1 MPNLQES
8 YLNFQGL
15 ANGRFVSPYIG
26 VLILISVLFA
36 FNPACHLVYTY
47 ELVSGAIC
55 RVGFS
60 NDGGTI
66 VSVDNGFGQNV
77 VAFDVASGWIISSTY
92 SFLCR
97 AFLYSFTHRL
107 LIVNSYE
114 WFFG

>member
-1 MPNLQES
+1 MFNL
-8 YLNFQGL
+8 G
-15 ANGRFVSPYIG
+15 YIRG
-26 VLILISVLFA
+26 
-36 FNPACHLVYTY
+36 
-47 ELVSGAIC
+47 
-55 RVGFS
+55 VGFS

-66 VSVDNGFGQNV
+66 VSVDDGFGQNV

-92 SFLCR
+92 SSIFR